1 MSSVRT
7 DPEREDLVFGYRID
21 WEVAGPAVK
30 FDGLSPAT
38 ARELLDAGYMDPD
51 ARCGTSPTM
60 AETVAF
66 MERYSA
72 EAVPEGSGEM
82 SAHGRVVAPDQP
94 DSGVFIE
101 GVKYMGRTSDAFVR
115 EFATLFYEADSFMLE
130 KDLHGRCWFA

>member
-60 AETVAF
+60 AETGRSCSATAPRQSPRAVA
-66 MERYSA
+66 R
-72 EAVPEGSGEM
+72 
-82 SAHGRVVAPDQP
+82 
-94 DSGVFIE
+94 
-101 GVKYMGRTSDAFVR
+101 
-115 EFATLFYEADSFMLE
+115 
-130 KDLHGRCWFA
+130 